1 MAPFW
6 GIPGRHP
13 AVLEKGVDMAKALMG
28 HRPMNDQRMML
39 ETLELRRR
47 IRDLEFLVDR
57 LQRDNDQLREDLRRP
72 DAVGARV
79 PTIAG

>member
-1 MAPFW
+1 
-6 GIPGRHP
+6 
-13 AVLEKGVDMAKALMG
+13 MAKALMG
-28 HRPMNDQRMML
+28 HRPVNDQRMML

-72 DAVGARV
+72 DAVRARV